1 MFLLPINK
9 TILSL
14 PNFLTS
20 KLISLIDLNKN
31 YSPKKLILENLQTQI
46 IINLGLLNSLDVDP
60 DLLDKISIK
69 DVESVFHMITSLPIA
84 QTTSAIAVRNIDIL
98 LFIVLRI
105 LLSLLSV
112 RHAKVLSISMLI
124 ALTTNATNVMD
135 MDILD
140 PIAH

>member
-1 MFLLPINK
+1 MNK
-9 TILSL
+9 TTLSL
-14 PNFLTS
+14 TNSLLN
-20 KLISLIDLNKN
+20 KLISLINLNKN

-46 IINLGLLNSLDVDP
+46 IINLGLPNSLDVDP
-60 DLLDKISIK
+60 DPLDKISTK
-69 DVESVFHMITSLPIA
+69 DVGSVSHMIISLPIA
-84 QTTSAIAVRNIDIL
+84 QTTSAIAAKNMDIL

-105 LLSLLSV
+105 HLSFLSA

-124 ALTTNATNVMD
+124 VPTTNATNVMD